1 MTEQCMLTTF
11 DNPYNPFTNFNEWF
25 LYDMQQGYNTC
36 GYLDRIANLSNDL
49 SDEEAKQATE
59 AAIDRILDHDFLN
72 IYKKVRISDKNIVND
87 SIIKQV

>member
-11 DNPYNPFTNFNEWF
+11 DNPYNPFTQFNEWF

-87 SIIKQV
+87 SIIK

>member
-11 DNPYNPFTNFNEWF
+11 DNPYNPFTQFNEWF

-87 SIIKQV
+87 SIVK

>member
-72 IYKKVRISDKNIVND
+72 IYKKVRISDKNIVNE
-87 SIIKQV
+87 SIIK

>member
-36 GYLDRIANLSNDL
+36 GYLDRIANLPNDL

-87 SIIKQV
+87 SIIK

>member
-87 SIIKQV
+87 SIVK

>member
-72 IYKKVRISDKNIVND
+72 IYKKVRISDKNVVND
-87 SIIKQV
+87 SIIK

>member
-11 DNPYNPFTNFNEWF
+11 DNPYNPFTQFNEWF

-49 SDEEAKQATE
+49 SDEEAKRATE

-87 SIIKQV
+87 SIIK

>member
-87 SIIKQV
+87 SIIK